1 MMIDLPTNIRPRWGR
16 NPRIHVWAASASAC
30 DARGSSRDTP
40 GFTSGQLQLQPAAR
54 QEVPEIP
61 QDSRLGIRRRS
72 RRATNFPLPPIS
84 PPRTGRLSLATSV
97 IYCYLLRGVRGFEP
111 ENCRSGVE

>member
-16 NPRIHVWAASASAC
+16 NPRIHLWGASASAC

-40 GFTSGQLQLQPAAR
+40 DFTSEEFQLQPTAR

-61 QDSRLGIRRRS
+61 QTSRLGRPRMEIR
-72 RRATNFPLPPIS
+72 
-84 PPRTGRLSLATSV
+84 
-97 IYCYLLRGVRGFEP
+97 
-111 ENCRSGVE
+111 

>member
-16 NPRIHVWAASASAC
+16 NPRIHVWGASASAC

-40 GFTSGQLQLQPAAR
+40 DFTSEEFQLQPTAR

-61 QDSRLGIRRRS
+61 QTSRLGIPRISIRGIWVPHLD
-72 RRATNFPLPPIS
+72 FP
-84 PPRTGRLSLATSV
+84 SLN
-97 IYCYLLRGVRGFEP
+97 RGVPDLIAPWILNEYAIIF
-111 ENCRSGVE
+111 